1 MEMVKITTRLGRMA
15 LRYDYTIVCD
25 DLKSAIVE
33 HGKKDDGT
41 EYSKWGVEL
50 TNPVEYT
57 REQIL
62 SKYDS
67 NAILIKWVDTFTETG
82 EPAMAVVF
90 FDKNKAGK

>member
-25 DLKSAIVE
+25 DLKSKIVE

-90 FDKNKAGK
+90 FDKNMAGK